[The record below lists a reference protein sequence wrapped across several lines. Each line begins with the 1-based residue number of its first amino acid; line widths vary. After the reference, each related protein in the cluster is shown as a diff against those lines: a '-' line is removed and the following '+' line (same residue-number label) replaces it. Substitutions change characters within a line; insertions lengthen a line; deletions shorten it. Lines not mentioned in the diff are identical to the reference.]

1 MIRSIIAGSVGV
13 GGIHG
18 WSGINSAQPFRS
30 LFRTSHIFQ
39 GVWAPVHTPPCIKD
53 CLTLGIWEAPM
64 SIKPSKPLADAFM
77 ERGPVGVSE

>member
-1 MIRSIIAGSVGV
+1 MEWNKFCTAVSISISDLTHLV
-13 GGIHG
+13 
-18 WSGINSAQPFRS
+18 
-30 LFRTSHIFQ
+30 